1 MLLIAT
7 FAMLALVLAGVGIYG
22 VFTYWVNQRRQEM
35 GIRLAL
41 GSSRS
46 GLLRLILFQAM
57 RVILAGGI
65 VGVAGAWFLARM
77 LASMLVGVEVHDP
90 ASLFLA
96 WALMTLVA
104 LLGTSLPALGAART
118 NPTSVLYSE

>member
-1 MLLIAT
+1 
-7 FAMLALVLAGVGIYG
+7 
-22 VFTYWVNQRRQEM
+22 
-35 GIRLAL
+35 
-41 GSSRS
+41 
-46 GLLRLILFQAM
+46 M